1 MNPSRILAS
10 PVLHRA
16 LHASRSIIPIVL
28 LPKRTQILALLLLV
42 LGCAINPVTGKR
54 NLVMMTETEE
64 IRRGR
69 EYFPFA
75 LQQSGGVYRDTDLNA
90 YINEV
95 GHRLAAVSHRP
106 ALAYEFRVANTSTIN
121 AYALPGGPIAI
132 HRGLLVELQNEA
144 QLAAVLGHEVGHV
157 AARHSVR
164 AVTRSALANL
174 GLLGLGL
181 AAASAGIDPSTAMA
195 LGQIPGALVLTH
207 FTREDEREADRLGI
221 QYMVR
226 AGYDPVGA
234 LQLQELFLKKA
245 NGQASGWLEDL
256 FRTHPH
262 SRERYEAARAEVER
276 LRDEG
281 KGGRLEADSFAAST
295 ARLRE
300 KHQLYLV
307 ADQAERLLARGM
319 SHEAEVK
326 FREVIA
332 RDPGQAP
339 FWTGLGAV
347 QLKRGDLR
355 GAEEALRRAVRLDD
369 EQFRAHYY
377 LGVIASRQQRYGTA
391 IEALGRSIELL
402 PTRQAVYQ
410 KAVAHDALGQ
420 DAVAAAHYRS
430 VLMASD
436 GDDLARAARGRL
448 EPIQLRLTP
457 WELVT
462 ITSVSWQQNPSSR
475 QIVHTVRMTNRSTRS
490 LAYPRL
496 HVEYASRKGRGLGK
510 EEVVLALTLRP
521 GESVTVQGV
530 GNWAVAGEV
539 HQVSMQIVAVT
550 TPR

>member
-1 MNPSRILAS
+1 
-10 PVLHRA
+10 
-16 LHASRSIIPIVL
+16 
-28 LPKRTQILALLLLV
+28 LLLTAAVGFSTPRFMAALV
-42 LGCAINPVTGKR
+42 LGSAMRWRPALALVLLLGACAINPVTGKR
-54 NLVMMTETEE
+54 DLVMMTEAEE

-75 LQQSGGVYRDTDLNA
+75 LQQSGGVYRDAELNA

-95 GHRLAAVSHRP
+95 GQRLAAVSHRP

-132 HRGLLVELQNEA
+132 HRGLLIALQNEA
-144 QLAAVLGHEVGHV
+144 QLAAVLGHEIGHV

-181 AAASAGIDPSTAMA
+181 AAASVGIDPSTAMVF
-195 LGQIPGALVLTH
+195 GQIPGALVLTH

-226 AGYDPVGA
+226 AGYDPAGA
-234 LQLQELFLKKA
+234 VQLHEIFMKQA
-245 NGQASGWLEDL
+245 NRQASGWLEGL

-262 SRERYEAARAEVER
+262 SRERYEAAQAEAER
-276 LRDEG
+276 LRAEG
-281 KGGRLEADSFAAST
+281 NGRPLKADRFAART

-300 KHQLYLV
+300 RHQVYLL
-307 ADQAERLLARGM
+307 ADEAERLLGRGM
-319 SHEAEVK
+319 SQEAETK
-326 FREVIA
+326 FREAIA
-332 RDPGQAP
+332 RDPRQAP
-339 FWTGLGAV
+339 FWTGLGAAR
-347 QLKRGDLR
+347 LKRGDLP
-355 GAEEALRRAVRLDD
+355 GAEETLRRAVSLDD

-377 LGVIASRQQRYGTA
+377 LGVIASRQQVYGTA

-420 DAVAAAHYRS
+420 DAVAAAYYRS
-430 VLMASD
+430 VLMATD
-436 GDDLARAARGRL
+436 GDELAHEARQRL

-457 WELVT
+457 WELVSV
-462 ITSVSWQQNPSSR
+462 TSVSWQHNPTSR
-475 QIVHTVRMTNRSTRS
+475 QIVHTVRVTNRSSRIV
-490 LAYPRL
+490 AFPRL
-496 HVEYASRKGRGLGK
+496 RVEYAGRKGRTLGN
-510 EEVVLALTLRP
+510 EEAVLALTLRP

-530 GNWAVAGEV
+530 GNWEVASEV
-539 HQVSMQIVAVT
+539 HQVSMQVVAIA

>member
-1 MNPSRILAS
+1 MLKADTRWLAIH
-10 PVLHRA
+10 PQVACTVRCRLA
-16 LHASRSIIPIVL
+16 V
-28 LPKRTQILALLLLV
+28 ALLLLL
-42 LGCAINPVTGKR
+42 LGACAINPVSGKR
-54 NLVMMTETEE
+54 DLVLMTEGEE

-69 EYFPFA
+69 EYFPFT
-75 LQQSGGVYRDTDLNA
+75 LQQSGGVYRDTDLDV
-90 YINEV
+90 YLNEI
-95 GHRLAAVSHRP
+95 GQRLAAVSHRP

-144 QLAAVLGHEVGHV
+144 QLAAVLGHEIGHV

-174 GLLGLGL
+174 GLLGVGL

-195 LGQIPGALVLTH
+195 LGQIPGALVLTR
-207 FTREDEREADRLGI
+207 FTREDEREADRLAI

-226 AGYDPVGA
+226 ADYDPVGA
-234 LQLQELFLKKA
+234 VQLHELFLKKVDR
-245 NGQASGWLEDL
+245 QASGWLEDL

-262 SRERYEAARAEVER
+262 SRERYEAARGEAER
-276 LRDEG
+276 LLGEG
-281 KGGRLEADSFAAST
+281 RAGSLGSDRFAEST

-319 SHEAEVK
+319 SHEAEAK
-326 FREVIA
+326 FREAIA
-332 RDPGQAP
+332 RDPEQAP

-347 QLKRGDLR
+347 QLKQGDLR

-436 GDDLARAARGRL
+436 GDDLARETRQRL

-462 ITSVSWQQNPSSR
+462 VTSVSWQQEPTSR
-475 QIVHTVRMTNRSTRS
+475 QIVHTARVANRSSRS
-490 LAYPRL
+490 VAYPRL
-496 HVEYASRKGRGLGK
+496 RVEYASRKGRGLGK

-539 HQVSMQIVAVT
+539 HHVSMQIVAVSIS
-550 TPR
+550 R